1 MKYYSE
7 KLDKYFDSEKECKD
21 AEKTLEANNSLKEN
35 EVKLI
40 KKNIDDKLDAWKKLR
55 DQEVETLIDLAQLTS
70 DLIDVAPEEFF
81 DALKVIK
88 EIKDYEEGSYDKF
101 SQGWL
106 NTQHKDEVEEHD
118 DFEYGNAKNNENED
132 FIKAVIDFLSK

>member
-55 DQEVETLIDLAQLTS
+55 DQEVETLIDLAQSTS

-88 EIKDYEEGSYDKF
+88 EIKEYEEESYGKF
-101 SQGWL
+101 SQGWM
-106 NTQHKDEVEEHD
+106 NIQHKNEVEEHD
-118 DFEYGNAKNNENED
+118 DFEDGETKHYEGED
-132 FIKAVIDFLSK
+132 AIKAVIDFLTK